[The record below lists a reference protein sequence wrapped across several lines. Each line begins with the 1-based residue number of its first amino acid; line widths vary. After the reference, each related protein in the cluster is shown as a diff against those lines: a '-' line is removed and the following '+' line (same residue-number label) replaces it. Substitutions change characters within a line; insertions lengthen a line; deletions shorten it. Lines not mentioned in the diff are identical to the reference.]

1 MLPPALARLKAA
13 LVNKGNARNEGED
26 QLLEELEVLDAD
38 PDVRRGIE
46 RKSFRETR
54 ITAGPGSCPC
64 CGR

>member
-1 MLPPALARLKAA
+1 MLPPASARLKAA

-46 RKSFRETR
+46 RKSFWETR
-54 ITAGPGSCPC
+54 ITAGPGSCPY